1 MPWKETCRMEE
12 RLKMILEMEKGKKAM
27 AMICREYGISRQ
39 TGYKW
44 LGRYQADPCVAM
56 LQDRDRRP
64 HFNPRQ
70 LEGAVVELIIEAR
83 KRWPHWGPR
92 KLRVKLQELRPDVV
106 LPAAST
112 IGAVLKRS
120 GLVRQR
126 KRRRRTPPYTM
137 PFGQCVAPN
146 QVWCIDFKGHFNT
159 ATERPVTH

>member
-1 MPWKETCRMEE
+1 MEE
-12 RLKMILEMEKGKKAM
+12 SLKMILEMEKGEKPM

-83 KRWPHWGPR
+83 KRWPHWGR
-92 KLRVKLQELRPDVV
+92 SGNAWSRTRCG
-106 LPAAST
+106 AST
-112 IGAVLKRS
+112 S
-120 GLVRQR
+120 
-126 KRRRRTPPYTM
+126 T
-137 PFGQCVAPN
+137 
-146 QVWCIDFKGHFNT
+146 GHFKYGNGET
-159 ATERPVTH
+159 CYPLTLTDAFSRYLLAARSSATPTPGKCGRCSSLRS

>member
-1 MPWKETCRMEE
+1 MPWKETCR
-12 RLKMILEMEKGKKAM
+12 
-27 AMICREYGISRQ
+27 
-39 TGYKW
+39 
-44 LGRYQADPCVAM
+44 
-56 LQDRDRRP
+56 RP
-64 HFNPRQ
+64 HFNPHQ

-120 GLVRQR
+120 GLVRHR

-146 QVWCIDFKGHFNT
+146 QVWCIDFKGHFKYGNGET
-159 ATERPVTH
+159 CYPLTLTDAFSRYLLRCEIVGNARHLGSAAGARVRVPRVRAAGGDPQR